1 MKENEEDNH
10 QEEFPDSLSLKESP
24 VDSFYEWYAA
34 EMKDLEENGPKVRR
48 GRKPSKK
55 QYFTYITD
63 QAIIAYNFEPSWAKR
78 NKVFREHINYPFNKL
93 VENIYHTFRFSY
105 FDVSY
110 EDIKSEVV
118 AFLTEKIGKF
128 KEGKGKAFSY
138 FSIVAKNYLIIQNN
152 ANYAKMKQRTTLNV
166 VDETRNIGGEEAMS
180 DHQESLRDFTDQW
193 CLWYDENLNKV
204 FSNRRDIIVAD
215 TILELFRMRDNI
227 ENFNKKALYILIRER
242 TQLKTQNITK
252 VINVM
257 KRDYEKMYRVY
268 SKSGHIISAYKLPD
282 LNQ

>member
-1 MKENEEDNH
+1 MAEEKEIQIEYAEG
-10 QEEFPDSLSLKESP
+10 ESP
-24 VDSFYEWYAA
+24 VDKFYIWHAA
-34 EMKDLEENGPKVRR
+34 EMKDIEENGPKKRR

-63 QAIIAYNFEPSWAKR
+63 KAIIAYNFEPSFAKR
-78 NKVFREHINYPFNKL
+78 NKVFREYINYPFNKL
-93 VENIYHTFRFSY
+93 VENIYYTFRFSY
-105 FDVSY
+105 FDVPY
-110 EDIKSEVV
+110 EDIKAEVV

-128 KEGKGKAFSY
+128 QEGKGKAFSY

-152 ANYAKMKQRTTLNV
+152 ANYAKMKLRTDTTEI
-166 VDETRNIGGEEAMS
+166 DSARNIYAEVSLS
-180 DHQESLRDFTDQW
+180 DHQETLRDFTNQW
-193 CLWYDENLNKV
+193 CNWYDDNLNTIFTNK
-204 FSNRRDIIVAD
+204 RDIIVAD

-257 KRDYEKMYRVY
+257 KRDYAKMYQVY
-268 SKSGHIISAYKLPD
+268 AKSGHIVNAYNLPD
-282 LNQ
+282 LK